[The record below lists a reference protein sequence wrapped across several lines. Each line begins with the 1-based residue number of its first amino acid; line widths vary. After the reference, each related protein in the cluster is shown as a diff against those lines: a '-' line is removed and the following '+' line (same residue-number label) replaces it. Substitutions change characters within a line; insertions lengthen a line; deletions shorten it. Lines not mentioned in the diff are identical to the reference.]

1 MYNYSKP
8 GLCTVLHGLCTGLL
22 KKNMT
27 VKMTYNSH
35 NMTTPSLNYV
45 YCLTYT
51 RLLPYIYSFNG

>member
-1 MYNYSKP
+1 MT
-8 GLCTVLHGLCTGLL
+8 GLCTIIQNRVSVQYFMVYVQGYS

-45 YCLTYT
+45 
-51 RLLPYIYSFNG
+51 